1 MLYDFR
7 PQIFILGLNVDYD
20 NWYWGNDLIEHYKCG
35 NVTETQ
41 PYQSTSNTMTVVFVS
56 DMDTVGRGFNASFK
70 AVSVENK
77 FDDNCG
83 VFFNMTAREGNFTGP
98 LMEGKPGTPLAYP
111 PNTDCQWT
119 IDVGELKAGEVIQV
133 WFEKFDIEDSP
144 NCQYDSL
151 LLFSVDEDGNR
162 KVHEIT

>member
-1 MLYDFR
+1 
-7 PQIFILGLNVDYD
+7 
-20 NWYWGNDLIEHYKCG
+20 
-35 NVTETQ
+35 
-41 PYQSTSNTMTVVFVS
+41 MTVVFVS
-56 DMDTVGRGFNASFK
+56 DMDIVGKGFNASFK

-151 LLFSVDEDGNR
+151 LLFLGCDIDDKRLGAPVVLRSTLVFIR
-162 KVHEIT
+162 LALL